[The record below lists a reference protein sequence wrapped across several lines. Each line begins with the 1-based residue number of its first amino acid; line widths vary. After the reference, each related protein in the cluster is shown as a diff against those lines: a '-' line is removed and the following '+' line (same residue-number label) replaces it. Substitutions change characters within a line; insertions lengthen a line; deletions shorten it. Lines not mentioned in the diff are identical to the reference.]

1 MGYSI
6 PPGDYSLP
14 PSIGVNVG
22 ADIGKSIA
30 AGITALGDRRRAERA
45 EAKRLQATQNAF
57 KNDLI
62 LRQNE
67 LKTGYF
73 TSLEEAGYQDD
84 PSKENELFD
93 QFKTEIDTRARA
105 ALDARMKMQFDA
117 DIDDDERIRLGQIVT
132 DFKTY
137 SEKSL
142 GQMGD
147 LISDANL
154 VTDTGN
160 VVVGDPMNG
169 EQLGN
174 ILALQNINGA
184 KAASFDPRAI
194 TSRTLK
200 TKGNQNVVTSTV
212 KIPANSTYFE
222 NANKAGEGGA
232 NSIIQNGVLAG
243 NIKKEEID
251 GELFYVFNTDI
262 NVSNYSTKGSMDLVQ
277 EKLPIQSSDK
287 VLQENKFINNQGS
300 FNQNF
305 VKQDPVVISEIE
317 KDSNGNPTG
326 YSNTVD
332 YNIVD
337 VGSMTFD
344 KAYIAELDAEY
355 ESIFTNPDVSQAQ
368 KQQYLIDIGVVENIK
383 SIQALDPK
391 LQKKRIM
398 GAMNENIWE
407 GYFPDKYVSSGTGS
421 QQIQKQ
427 LGVLNKKTGEFDLD
441 ETDQLLLK
449 SIQDQGIKNPV
460 TGELYQKGDSIYV
473 IRTEKSRVTPKD
485 DEGGDDV
492 GTEGQQYFGEIAT
505 ALGSDNFGTGK
516 DSLFSAVTRTPGG
529 KTFYQY
535 KPAKGG
541 NAAGVYEVDENGV
554 KTLGGGVVPTPAL
567 QAIYSTAAKRK

>member
-30 AGITALGDRRRAERA
+30 AGITALGNRRRAERA
-45 EAKRLQATQNAF
+45 EAKRLQATQNQF
-57 KNDLI
+57 KNGLI
-62 LRQNE
+62 LQQNE

-73 TSLEEAGYQDD
+73 TSLEKAGITDD
-84 PSKENELFD
+84 PDKENELFD
-93 QFKTEIDTRARA
+93 QFKTEVDTRARA

-117 DIDDDERIRLGQIVT
+117 DIDDDERIRLGQIVN
-132 DFKTY
+132 DFKSY

-142 GQMGD
+142 AQMGG
-147 LISDANL
+147 LIADAGI
-154 VTDTGN
+154 VKDKDH

-184 KAASFDPRAI
+184 AAASFDPNAI
-194 TSRTLK
+194 TSRQLT
-200 TKGNQNVVTSTV
+200 TRGNQNIVTSTV
-212 KIPANSTYFE
+212 KIPVNSTYFE
-222 NANKAGEGGA
+222 DANKAGEGGA
-232 NSIIQNGVLAG
+232 NSIIQNGLSAG
-243 NIKKEEID
+243 TIKEEEIN
-251 GELFYVFNTDI
+251 GEKFYVFKTDI
-262 NVSNYSTKGSMDLVQ
+262 NVSNYSSKGGMDLVQ
-277 EKLPIQSSDK
+277 EKLPIQSSDQ
-287 VLQENKFINNQGS
+287 VLQENKFISKQGS
-300 FNQNF
+300 INQNF
-305 VKQDPVVISEIE
+305 VNQNPVVIAEVE

-326 YSNTVD
+326 YSNTID

-355 ESIFTNPDVSQAQ
+355 ESVFANPDVSQAQ
-368 KQQYLIDIGVVENIK
+368 KQQYLIDIGIVENIK
-383 SIQALDPK
+383 SIQALDPE
-391 LQKKRIM
+391 LQKKRVM
-398 GAMNENIWE
+398 AAMNENIWE
-407 GYFPDKYVSSGTGS
+407 GYFPAKYVSSGTGS

-473 IRTEKSRVTPKD
+473 IRTEKSRVTPKPGGD
-485 DEGGDDV
+485 GAIDQYADFMTMSDTDLIESLELAPLSVTGRGTFYIRENGDLVRNTGGDDS
-492 GTEGQQYFGEIAT
+492 
-505 ALGSDNFGTGK
+505 SDFPVIVK
-516 DSLFSAVTRTPGG
+516 
-529 KTFYQY
+529 
-535 KPAKGG
+535 KGG
-541 NAAGVYEVDENGV
+541 NMKKFKDILRNASAQQRN
-554 KTLGGGVVPTPAL
+554 K
-567 QAIYSTAAKRK
+567 